1 MANAMFAMFEPL
13 PLSGDEDEADA
24 CDCGEECAAMKRR
37 RARKRRAAPVPRK
50 TPALVPLDADG
61 DLEPQRREVRAR
73 SARVVV
79 EPTRGDYLRTPLRL
93 LPDRILDG
101 SGRAVMM
108 RWEEPIMRAHADT
121 LRCAGADVLNIGF
134 GMGLIDGAISDAA
147 PRSHTIVEAHP
158 DILAAMRSA
167 GWTARATI
175 VDGRW
180 QAPPTQQHAGPA
192 TACDPGP
199 TAQERLCDLGT
210 YDAIFYDTFD
220 EGLDTFDLF
229 CSALPALLR
238 PGGTFSWFNG
248 FGGHSAR
255 AHSAASERAARLL
268 DAIGC
273 AISLSRAPCHF
284 HRAPPRAHAMVLAVA
299 SRPTAAAR
307 RRLECRYQLTPIE
320 TPPADVWEGVC
331 GRYYALDAYLLP
343 TATWA
348 DRTSEPGSSGSPRGE
363 QRDATDTE
371 NT

>member
-1 MANAMFAMFEPL
+1 
-13 PLSGDEDEADA
+13 
-24 CDCGEECAAMKRR
+24 MKRR
-37 RARKRRAAPVPRK
+37 RTRKRRAAPVPRQ

-79 EPTRGDYLRTPLRL
+79 EPTRADYLRTPLRL

-108 RWEEPIMRAHADT
+108 RWEEPIMRAHADA

-180 QAPPTQQHAGPA
+180 QVWPCPLPSPACSSMPAPRRHATPVRPRRSGCA
-192 TACDPGP
+192 TSARLMPSSTTPSTRVSTPSTSSARRSPRSCDRAAPSRGS
-199 TAQERLCDLGT
+199 TA
-210 YDAIFYDTFD
+210 
-220 EGLDTFDLF
+220 
-229 CSALPALLR
+229 SAATRPALTPQR
-238 PGGTFSWFNG
+238 A
-248 FGGHSAR
+248 SAR
-255 AHSAASERAARLL
+255 RASSTQSGAP
-268 DAIGC
+268 
-273 AISLSRAPCHF
+273 SLSRARSPSLS
-284 HRAPPRAHAMVLAVA
+284 PRVA
-299 SRPTAAAR
+299 SRPCDGARRRLPADPAAR
-307 RRLECRYQLTPIE
+307 HRLECRYQLMPIE
-320 TPPADVWEGVC
+320 APPADEWEGVR

-348 DRTSEPGSSGSPRGE
+348 DRTSEPGASGASEPARRE
-363 QRDATDTE
+363 
-371 NT
+371 

>member
-13 PLSGDEDEADA
+13 PLSGDEDEADV

-273 AISLSRAPCHF
+273 AISLSRALRVTLTA
-284 HRAPPRAHAMVLAVA
+284 HRPAPMRWCSPSPPGRPRRRGAGSSAATSSCRSRRRRPTSGRACAGGTTRSMRTCCPPPRGLTEHL
-299 SRPTAAAR
+299 SR
-307 RRLECRYQLTPIE
+307 
-320 TPPADVWEGVC
+320 
-331 GRYYALDAYLLP
+331 GRA
-343 TATWA
+343 
-348 DRTSEPGSSGSPRGE
+348 
-363 QRDATDTE
+363 
-371 NT
+371 